1 MTSPTTT
8 PANAVA
14 FNDTGSN
21 TTRDVTAPSDA
32 ANNIVYI
39 WCVLDGNGGS
49 IASSG
54 FTAVLD
60 NIPIYTGSV
69 TARAALLRK
78 SESGSPPSVY
88 TVTSASERMA
98 GVCWAVEGDNGVD
111 ITAVADGSAASS
123 ANCPT
128 ATPSENDTAVF
139 LLVGS
144 DNTSLPHGTISGY
157 TAVGSAEIFS
167 GGAASVQY
175 KQLSTT
181 DPTGDQSVSLSA
193 SEEWVGVTLIVL
205 GDGGG
210 GGGNTGAAMYRH
222 LQRMGAY

>member
-8 PANAVA
+8 PANSVP
-14 FNDTGSN
+14 FNDVSSN

-32 ANNIVYI
+32 ANNVVYI

-54 FTAVLD
+54 FTAVLN

-69 TARAALLRK
+69 TARACLLRK
-78 SESGSPPSVY
+78 EEGASPPAVY
-88 TVTSASERMA
+88 AVTSASERMG
-98 GVCWAVEGDNGVD
+98 GVCWAVVGDNGVD
-111 ITAVADGSAASS
+111 GTAVDDGAAASS

-128 ATPSENDTAVF
+128 VTPSENDTAVF
-139 LLVGS
+139 LLVGA

-157 TAVGSAEIFS
+157 TVVGSAEISS

-193 SEEWVGVTLIVL
+193 SEEWVGVTLVIL

-210 GGGNTGAAMYRH
+210 GSNVGAAMYRH